1 MNNKQI
7 AFAGVWNKYL
17 PAIRILIKK
26 AITKE
31 QIIGINQ
38 SDIEKAVGIKK
49 SGYRFSINFIKGRPE
64 LLYSNNDIARGL
76 INVLSEDEVIKEC
89 LTNSSCTFLF
99 NSKYQLQIKTTPL
112 QNKDTST
119 AMQAPLPE
127 ETASIL
133 LHEQYAALLK

>member
-26 AITKE
+26 ATTKE

-99 NSKYQLQIKTTPL
+99 NSKYQLQIKNTPL
-112 QNKDTST
+112 QTDDKSP
-119 AMQAPLPE
+119 AIQSPLPE
-127 ETASIL
+127 ETASIML
-133 LHEQYAALLK
+133 LE

>member
-76 INVLSEDEVIKEC
+76 INVLSGDEVIKEC

-99 NSKYQLQIKTTPL
+99 TSKYQLQIKNTPL
-112 QNKDTST
+112 QTEHTSP

-127 ETASIL
+127 ETASIM
-133 LHEQYAALLK
+133 LHE